1 VTRPSRELVHETLTE
16 HIEVLKLLASQAD
29 TIIQIAIAISRA
41 ISSGHKLLVF
51 GNGGSAADAE
61 HMAAELVGRFEQT
74 RAGLPAIALSS
85 NVASVTAIS
94 NDYGYCEVF
103 ARQIEALGQ
112 VGDVAVAITT
122 SGRSENVLLGLKAAR
137 STGLVTVALTG
148 DAGLAID
155 HADIQ
160 LRVASKRTA
169 RVQEA
174 HVTAIHCICELV
186 EQDFVR

>member
-1 VTRPSRELVHETLTE
+1 
-16 HIEVLKLLASQAD
+16 
-29 TIIQIAIAISRA
+29 
-41 ISSGHKLLVF
+41 
-51 GNGGSAADAE
+51 
-61 HMAAELVGRFEQT
+61 
-74 RAGLPAIALSS
+74 
-85 NVASVTAIS
+85 VTAIS

>member
-29 TIIQIAIAISRA
+29 TIVQIATAISRA
-41 ISSGHKLLVF
+41 ISAGHKLLVF

-74 RAGLPAIALSS
+74 RAGLPAIALTS

-103 ARQIEALGQ
+103 TRQIEALGQ
-112 VGDVAVAITT
+112 AGDVAVAITT
-122 SGRSENVLLGLKAAR
+122 SGRSENVLLGLEAAR

-148 DAGLAID
+148 EAGLAID

-186 EQDFVR
+186 EQHFLR